1 MEERTRRLVRL
12 LQGGSQTGQDICR
25 QMGVSRPTLSR
36 LMDDCREAYPGFL
49 CQIGSARSTRYAWA
63 ASVVD
68 HPNRPWAI
76 PVYEV
81 IPSGHVRTFGVLTVL
96 HADEYLFAPENAE
109 MAQRFPRGWI
119 RAHYEGIPWFLQDVR
134 PQGYLG
140 RALAQRLFL
149 DRGDV
154 GASVS
159 IQGFPEHVHQWNDA
173 QVLQVISRAGDDL
186 PGCFVVGEASAARV
200 VQGREARETKD
211 ILVEDRPNVYAL
223 RVREMMSGQWVP
235 HSSAG
240 GEQPKFT
247 ACVRDVAAR
256 RTDENGSLRQVLV
269 KFSPP
274 PSSDEDRVSRR
285 WRDLLVAEFHALS
298 VLARYGVPAV
308 VPDLLRGSDG
318 RWFLESPRFDRSGPS
333 GRTPAFSLRTL
344 TLEAVGDLPAW
355 VTSAER
361 LHGQGVIDAH
371 SKEQIFLLDAYDHF
385 IGNTDR
391 HPGNL
396 SFAQTEQSDFGKF
409 TLAPA
414 YDMLPMQYAPD
425 TQGSMVPN
433 FRAIPPYAAQ
443 HDQVDMALDMAF
455 VFWSTVAGDV
465 RVSEEFRE
473 MAMVHA
479 ETLAKRLR
487 VNMGYALPS
496 GAATLSR
503 NTAQHLERAFH
514 NGALPQPGEG
524 MITGTVRTLAK
535 DANANVFALMD
546 GEDGAV
552 AVPIPDADRDR
563 LSIGEIATF
572 QAVAGSRHCAIV
584 ALPPIPSGTGPVCPF
599 EKKKNGDA
607 EPG

>member
-1 MEERTRRLVRL
+1 MEERVRRLVRL

-49 CQIGSARSTRYAWA
+49 CQIGSARSTRYAMA

-81 IPSGHVRTFGVLTVL
+81 IPSGHVQTFGVLTVL

-109 MAQRFPRGWI
+109 MARRFPKGWI

-149 DRGDV
+149 DTGGV
-154 GASVS
+154 AASV
-159 IQGFPEHVHQWNDA
+159 QGLPEHVHQWNDA
-173 QVLQVISRAGDDL
+173 QVLQVVSRAGNDL
-186 PGCFVVGEASAARV
+186 PGCFVMGEASAARV
-200 VQGREARETKD
+200 VQGREATATKD
-211 ILVEDRPNVYAL
+211 ILVEDRPDIYAL
-223 RVREMMSGQWVP
+223 QVREMMSGQWVP

-247 ACVRDVAAR
+247 ACVRD
-256 RTDENGSLRQVLV
+256 DKDHPLRQVLV

-274 PSSDEDRVSRR
+274 DSGNEDRVSRR

-298 VLARYGVPAV
+298 VLARYGVSAA
-308 VPDLLRGSDG
+308 VPDLLRGSDD
-318 RWFLESPRFDRSGPS
+318 RWFLESPRFDRSGQS
-333 GRTPAFSLRTL
+333 GRIPVFSLRTIV
-344 TLEAVGDLPAW
+344 LETVGDLPAW

-361 LHGQGVIDAH
+361 LYEQGVIDAH
-371 SKEQIFLLDAYDHF
+371 SKEQIFLMDAYGHF

-396 SFAQTEQSDFGKF
+396 SFTLSEQQDSFGKF
-409 TLAPA
+409 NLAPA

-433 FRAIPPYAAQ
+433 FRAIPPYSAK
-443 HDQVDMALDMAF
+443 HDQVDSARDMAF
-455 VFWSTVAGDV
+455 VFWSAVAGDV

-479 ETLAKRLR
+479 EALAESLR
-487 VNMGYALPS
+487 VDMGEYVLRND
-496 GAATLSR
+496 ATRFSR

-514 NGALPQPGEG
+514 NGILPQHGDG
-524 MITGTVRTLAK
+524 TITGTVRALAK
-535 DANANVFALMD
+535 DANANAFALV
-546 GEDGAV
+546 EDAAGKAL
-552 AVPIPDADRDR
+552 AVPVSDADRGR
-563 LSIGEIATF
+563 LVVGETATF
-572 QAVAGSRHCAIV
+572 EVLAGSRHAAIV
-584 ALPPIPSGTGPVCPF
+584 TPPTPPGDDTVRLR